1 MDYLINH
8 YENLYKKFEK
18 SPLSLQHANI
28 IQQQKRYEIISTKIK
43 PHFSIIDFG
52 CGFADFYKFLS
63 KNKNYVGEYTGIE
76 IVPSFINENK
86 KQFLN
91 NQKVNFINKNLL
103 EIEKIIGVD
112 YCVACGTFN
121 NFIPNIEAK
130 KYLQDSL
137 LRLFNISRVG
147 ISFNLLSTYVDYKD
161 SSFFYFDPTEV
172 FDYCKLKLSP
182 YVELKH
188 DYILNEGGYPYEYTI
203 HISRHSTI

>member
-8 YENLYKKFEK
+8 YENLYKKYDK

-28 IQQQKRYEIISTKIK
+28 SQQQKRYEIISTKIK

-63 KNKNYVGEYTGIE
+63 KNKNYDGKYTGID

-86 KQFLN
+86 KQFLKN
-91 NQKVNFINKNLL
+91 EKVNFINNNLL
-103 EIEKIIGVD
+103 EIEKISSVD
-112 YCVACGTFN
+112 YSIACGTFN
-121 NFIPNIEAK
+121 NFIPNLEGK
-130 KYLQDSL
+130 EYLQNSL
-137 LRLFNISRVG
+137 LKLFNISRVG

-161 SSFFYFDPTEV
+161 SSLFYFDPKEV

-203 HISRHSTI
+203 HVSKNSNI